1 VAVRKISLKAVTELA
16 PGQTVWDAEVKGF
29 GVRRQRRVAVY
40 VLKFRDHDGRQ
51 HFMTIGR
58 HGSPWTPDE
67 ARKEAKRRL
76 HTRTECLAGPSA
88 LALASPTLETFSR
101 TYLESYARLH
111 KKPRSVA
118 EDRRNL
124 ELHILPALGPKKL
137 AEITAADIARFHTG
151 RGTCPSNANR
161 CLALLSHIFSI
172 GAKWGVIP
180 AGINPC
186 RGIKRFRE
194 RIRERFLSAE
204 EVVSLG
210 RVIAEVDR
218 PTGDA
223 REDWRA
229 VNILRLLVYTGA
241 HLSEVLTLQWG
252 WIHWDEGYARLPD
265 SKTGTKTLPLPKPAL
280 DVLRG
285 LSDAHGRQSKFVF
298 PGKRNGT
305 FFTGIQKPWQRIRLR
320 AGLPDVRIHD
330 LRHCFASTA
339 VSHGESLFLV
349 GAVLGHRTTST
360 TQRYA
365 HLAMQPILESANR
378 TSIRL
383 AALMQQTI
391 TASVPADGNS
401 PDSFTAKR
409 HGRDLA

>member
-1 VAVRKISLKAVTELA
+1 MAVRRISLKAIAELA
-16 PGQTVWDAEVKGF
+16 PGQAIWDSDVKGF
-29 GVRRQRRVAVY
+29 GVRCQRRAAVY
-40 VLKFRDHDGRQ
+40 VLKYRDQNSRQ
-51 HFMTIGR
+51 HFLTIGR
-58 HGSPWTPDE
+58 HDSPWTPDT
-67 ARKEAKRRL
+67 ARKEARRHL
-76 HTRTECLAGPSA
+76 QALTECQTNTGGLSVP
-88 LALASPTLETFSR
+88 SPTLEAFSK

-124 ELHILPALGPKKL
+124 ELHILPALGTKRL
-137 AEITAADIARFHTG
+137 AEITAADIAHFHTS

-161 CLALLSHIFSI
+161 CMALLSHVFSI

-186 RGIKRFRE
+186 RGITRFRE

-210 RVIAEVDR
+210 RTLAEVD
-218 PTGDA
+218 GDG

-241 HLSEVLTLQWG
+241 RLSEILTLQWS

-265 SKTGTKTLPLPKPAL
+265 SKTGTKTVPLPQPAL
-280 DVLRG
+280 DVLRRI
-285 LSDAHGRQSKFVF
+285 SEERGRQSKFVF
-298 PGKRNGT
+298 PGKRSGT
-305 FFTGIQKPWQRIRLR
+305 YFTGIQKPWQRIRQR

-339 VSHGESLFLV
+339 VAHGESLYLV

-378 TSIRL
+378 TSSRL
-383 AALMQQTI
+383 AALMQQT
-391 TASVPADGNS
+391 
-401 PDSFTAKR
+401 K
-409 HGRDLA
+409 

>member
-1 VAVRKISLKAVTELA
+1 MSIRKISLKAIAELA
-16 PGQTVWDAEVKGF
+16 PGQTIWDADVKGF
-29 GVRRQRRVAVY
+29 GVRCQRRAAVY
-40 VLKFRDHDGRQ
+40 VLKYRDQNGRQ
-51 HFMTIGR
+51 HFLTIGR
-58 HGSPWTPDE
+58 HGLPWTPDT
-67 ARKEAKRRL
+67 ARKEARRRL
-76 HTRTECLAGPSA
+76 RVLTECQTNTGDLSGP
-88 LALASPTLETFSR
+88 SPTLEAFSK

-118 EDRRNL
+118 EDLRNL
-124 ELHILPALGPKKL
+124 ELHILPALGAKRL
-137 AEITAADIARFHTG
+137 ADITAADIAQFHSG

-172 GAKWGVIP
+172 GAKWGAIP

-210 RVIAEVDR
+210 RAFAEVDVSA
-218 PTGDA
+218 GESK
-223 REDWRA
+223 EDWRA

-241 HLSEVLTLQWG
+241 RLSEILTLQWS

-265 SKTGTKTLPLPKPAL
+265 SKTGTKTVPLPQPAL
-280 DVLRG
+280 DVLRKI
-285 LSDAHGRQSKFVF
+285 SDEHGRSGKFVF
-298 PGKRNGT
+298 PGTRSDT
-305 FFTGIQKPWQRIRLR
+305 HFTGIQKPWQRIRLR

-339 VSHGESLFLV
+339 VAHGESLYLV

-365 HLAMQPILESANR
+365 HLAMQPILDSANR
-378 TSIRL
+378 TSSRL
-383 AALMQQTI
+383 AALMQQT
-391 TASVPADGNS
+391 
-401 PDSFTAKR
+401 K
-409 HGRDLA
+409 

>member
-1 VAVRKISLKAVTELA
+1 LSIRKISLKAIAELA
-16 PGQTVWDAEVKGF
+16 PGQTIWDADVKGF
-29 GVRRQRRVAVY
+29 GVRCQRRAAVY
-40 VLKFRDHDGRQ
+40 VLKYRDQNGRQ
-51 HFMTIGR
+51 HFLTIGR
-58 HGSPWTPDE
+58 HGLPWTPDT
-67 ARKEAKRRL
+67 ARKEARRRL
-76 HTRTECLAGPSA
+76 QVLTECQTNTGDLSGP
-88 LALASPTLETFSR
+88 SPTLEAFSK

-118 EDRRNL
+118 EDLRNL
-124 ELHILPALGPKKL
+124 ELHILPALGAKRL
-137 AEITAADIARFHTG
+137 ADITAADIAQFHSG

-172 GAKWGVIP
+172 GAKWGAIP

-210 RVIAEVDR
+210 RAFAEVDVSA
-218 PTGDA
+218 GESK
-223 REDWRA
+223 EDWRA

-241 HLSEVLTLQWG
+241 RLSEILTLQWS

-265 SKTGTKTLPLPKPAL
+265 SKTGTKTVPLPQPAL
-280 DVLRG
+280 DVLRKI
-285 LSDAHGRQSKFVF
+285 SDEHGRSGKFVF
-298 PGKRNGT
+298 PGTRSDT
-305 FFTGIQKPWQRIRLR
+305 HFTGIQKPWQRIRLR

-339 VSHGESLFLV
+339 VAHGESLYLV

-378 TSIRL
+378 TSSRL
-383 AALMQQTI
+383 AALMQQT
-391 TASVPADGNS
+391 
-401 PDSFTAKR
+401 K
-409 HGRDLA
+409 

>member
-1 VAVRKISLKAVTELA
+1 MSIRKISLKAIAELA
-16 PGQTVWDAEVKGF
+16 PGQTIWDADVKGF
-29 GVRRQRRVAVY
+29 GVRCQRRAAVY
-40 VLKFRDHDGRQ
+40 VLKYRDQNGRQ
-51 HFMTIGR
+51 HFLTIGR
-58 HGSPWTPDE
+58 HGAPWTPDT
-67 ARKEAKRRL
+67 ARKEARRRL
-76 HTRTECLAGPSA
+76 RVLTECQTNTGDLSGP
-88 LALASPTLETFSR
+88 SPTLEAFSK

-118 EDRRNL
+118 EDLRNL
-124 ELHILPALGPKKL
+124 ELHILPALGAKRL
-137 AEITAADIARFHTG
+137 ADITAADIAQFHAG

-172 GAKWGVIP
+172 GAKWGAIP

-210 RVIAEVDR
+210 RAFAEVDVSA
-218 PTGDA
+218 GESK
-223 REDWRA
+223 EDWRA

-241 HLSEVLTLQWG
+241 RLSEILTLQWS

-265 SKTGTKTLPLPKPAL
+265 SKTGTKTVPLPQPAL
-280 DVLRG
+280 DVLRKI
-285 LSDAHGRQSKFVF
+285 SDEHGRSGKFVF
-298 PGKRNGT
+298 PGTRSDT
-305 FFTGIQKPWQRIRLR
+305 HFTGIQKPWQRIRLR
-320 AGLPDVRIHD
+320 AGLRDVRIHD

-339 VSHGESLFLV
+339 VAHGESLYLV

-365 HLAMQPILESANR
+365 HLAMQPILDSANR
-378 TSIRL
+378 TSSRL
-383 AALMQQTI
+383 AALMQQT
-391 TASVPADGNS
+391 
-401 PDSFTAKR
+401 K
-409 HGRDLA
+409 

>member
-1 VAVRKISLKAVTELA
+1 LNAAK
-16 PGQTVWDAEVKGF
+16 
-29 GVRRQRRVAVY
+29 
-40 VLKFRDHDGRQ
+40 KF
-51 HFMTIGR
+51 
-58 HGSPWTPDE
+58 
-67 ARKEAKRRL
+67 
-76 HTRTECLAGPSA
+76 
-88 LALASPTLETFSR
+88 
-101 TYLESYARLH
+101 YLEFFKLSQGIADRD
-111 KKPRSVA
+111 PENA

-124 ELHILPALGPKKL
+124 ELHVLPVLGARRL
-137 AEITAADIARFHTG
+137 AEITAADIAQFHTG

-210 RVIAEVDR
+210 RALAEASNS
-218 PTGDA
+218 GDA
-223 REDWRA
+223 SEDWRA
-229 VNILRLLVYTGA
+229 VNILRLLVFTGA
-241 HLSEVLTLQWG
+241 RLSEILTLQWV

-265 SKTGTKTLPLPKPAL
+265 SKTGTKTVPLPQPAL
-280 DVLRG
+280 DVLRK
-285 LSDAHGRQSKFVF
+285 LSDEHGRSSKFVF
-298 PGKRNGT
+298 PGARSGT
-305 FFTGIQKPWQRIRLR
+305 YFTGIQKPWQRIRLR

-339 VSHGESLFLV
+339 VAHGESLYLV

-378 TSIRL
+378 TSSRL
-383 AALMQQTI
+383 AALMQQT
-391 TASVPADGNS
+391 
-401 PDSFTAKR
+401 K
-409 HGRDLA
+409 